1 MKSKDRGL
9 DMLMLSIVACAMWLG
24 ATGSLQA
31 QKKKPEGFRFIDH
44 IDKKQ
49 IDLTYNGKL
58 LTAYCYYDSAMK
70 PVLYPINTVSGITVT
85 RGFPFE
91 PRPGERVDH
100 PHHTGMWMNYESV
113 NGLDFWNN
121 STAIPYSSR
130 AKYGS
135 IVHDGVVRTDFDGSK
150 ALLEVTARWV
160 NHAGEILL
168 RESTR
173 YKFSIEDGN
182 LVIDRKTTLTALDN
196 EVKFKDVKDGFLGI
210 RVARELE
217 HPSNEPEVFMDAHGN
232 PTPVPAINN
241 EGVSG
246 EYLSSEGIKGN
257 DVWSTRGR
265 WVSLRG
271 KKDGKDVSVTII
283 DHPKNPGYPTYWHA
297 RGYGLFAA
305 NPLGQEIFS
314 KGKEKLNLMLKPQE
328 SVTFQYRVVIHEGD
342 LLDAGRIDKMAR
354 DFSKA
359 D

>member
-1 MKSKDRGL
+1 MKLWNEGL
-9 DMLMLSIVACAMWLG
+9 GTLLSCTMACALLLS
-24 ATGSLQA
+24 AAASVQA

-70 PVLYPINTVSGITVT
+70 PVLYPINTVSGVTVT
-85 RGFPFE
+85 RGYPLA

-100 PHHTGMWMNYESV
+100 PHHIGMWMNYESV

-121 STAIPYSSR
+121 STAIPYANR
-130 AKYGS
+130 EKYGS
-135 IVHDGVVRTDFDGSK
+135 IVHDGVVRTDFSSSK

-168 RESTR
+168 REHTQ
-173 YKFSIEDGN
+173 YKFSVDDGN
-182 LVIDRKTTLTALDN
+182 LLIDRKTTLTAMEK
-196 EVKFKDVKDGFLGI
+196 EVKFKDIKDGFLGI

-232 PTPVPAINN
+232 PTTVPAINN

-246 EYLSSEGIKGN
+246 EYLSSEGLKGN

-271 KKDGKDVSVTII
+271 KKDGKDVSITVI

-305 NPLGQEIFS
+305 NPLGQEVFS
-314 KGKEKLNLMLKPQE
+314 KGKEKLNLMLKPEE

-342 LLDAGRIDKMAR
+342 VLDAGRIDKMTK